1 MESPLLAIP
10 IKFQLDEYGKRIYP
24 AFCRTKVNKEGK
36 CMDQIGAAFW
46 GKFIKVAEAMYKP
59 GKTNP
64 AQPSKFPRGWKLA
77 KNINAEAVVS
87 FYNQKEF
94 IGFVAQ
100 SVDEPDRFAV
110 VLHGTEGIVDFLDD
124 FEFELID
131 FYFLS
136 DGGQTEYG
144 FTKFYESFTFVDP
157 IGGESQ
163 TLEDYL
169 RELPETASFTV
180 AGYSL
185 GGALATL
192 HTAVLAER
200 RIPVEAY
207 LFASPMVG
215 NASFVKTYNS
225 LVRKSYRIVNQPDIV
240 PKLPGDLL
248 GYEHVN
254 TVFEVNSLQFPQ
266 FKHSISSFHSLDVY
280 LYCLAAN

>member
-1 MESPLLAIP
+1 
-10 IKFQLDEYGKRIYP
+10 
-24 AFCRTKVNKEGK
+24 
-36 CMDQIGAAFW
+36 MDQKKAISW
-46 GKFIKVAEAMYKP
+46 GKFIKVAESMYAP

-64 AQPSKFPRGWKLA
+64 TQPSRFPKGWKLV

-100 SVDEPDRFAV
+100 SLVEPQQFAV

-131 FYFLS
+131 FYLLS
-136 DGGQTEYG
+136 DGGKTEYG

-157 IGGESQ
+157 ISGESQ
-163 TLEDYL
+163 GLEDYVKG
-169 RELPETASFTV
+169 LPETASFSV

-192 HTAVLAER
+192 HAAVLGGR

-207 LFASPMVG
+207 LFGSPMVG
-215 NASFVKTYNS
+215 NAAFVKTYNS
-225 LVRKSYRIVNQPDIV
+225 LVRNSYRIVNQPDIV
-240 PKLPGDLL
+240 PKLPGALL
-248 GYEHVN
+248 GYEHVH
-254 TVFEVNSLQFPQ
+254 TIFEVNSLQFPQ

-280 LYCLAAN
+280 LYCLKD